1 MQPVAREQS
10 EIEKENQRL
19 VQRVAEVEQNRE
31 DVAKDY
37 EKILD
42 MYGILELKV
51 CGLMLLFVF
60 LRMLI
65 RLLAEHQSEE
75 RE

>member
-60 LRMLI
+60 LRILI

>member
-51 CGLMLLFVF
+51 CGLMLFVF

>member
-60 LRMLI
+60 LRILI
-65 RLLAEHQSEE
+65 HLLAEHQSEE

>member
-51 CGLMLLFVF
+51 CGLMLFVF

-65 RLLAEHQSEE
+65 HLLVEHQSEE